1 MGKKSELSKEVYNKM
16 ASRYDSSEEGK
27 YTRSHKAEL
36 IKKVVVKDGD
46 SILDV
51 ACGNGLLLSELSKK
65 ADVNA
70 FGIDISENM
79 VSEAKKRYPKCSFAA
94 QPCFPLDFA
103 NEYMNIIT
111 VSCAFHHFENPQGF
125 AEEGMRVLKTGGT
138 IYMAEP
144 YFSPFVRWLA
154 NTIVFP
160 FSHTGDVRV
169 YSSEELS
176 HFFAKAG
183 FTDIQ
188 TYVKDTVLFL
198 SAKKGVSNEC
208 K

>member
-1 MGKKSELSKEVYNKM
+1 MGKKSEQSKEVYNKM
-16 ASRYDSSEEGK
+16 ASEYDSSPEGN
-27 YTRSHKAEL
+27 YTRSHKEEL

-46 SILDV
+46 DILDV
-51 ACGNGLLLSELSKK
+51 ACANGVLLAELSKK
-65 ADVNA
+65 ANVNA

-79 VSEAKKRYPKCSFAA
+79 VSVAKKRYPKFSFSA

-103 NEYMNIIT
+103 NQSMNIIT

-125 AEEGMRVLKTGGT
+125 ADECMRVLKTGGT

-144 YFSPFVRWLA
+144 YFSPLIRWIA

-160 FSHTGDVRV
+160 FTHTGDIKV
-169 YSSEELS
+169 YSSKELS
-176 HFFAKAG
+176 FFFEKSG

-188 TYVKDTVLFL
+188 TYVKDTVLFI
-198 SAKKGVSNEC
+198 SAKK
-208 K
+208 

>member
-1 MGKKSELSKEVYNKM
+1 MGKKSEQSKEVYNKM
-16 ASRYDSSEEGK
+16 ASEYDSSPEGN

-46 SILDV
+46 AILDV
-51 ACGNGLLLSELSKK
+51 ACGNGVLLAELSKK
-65 ADVNA
+65 ANVNA

-79 VSEAKKRYPKCSFAA
+79 VSVAKKRYPKCSFAA

-103 NEYMNIIT
+103 NECMNIIT

-125 AEEGMRVLKTGGT
+125 ADECMRVLKTGGA

-144 YFSPFVRWLA
+144 YFSPLIRLIA
-154 NTIVFP
+154 NNIVFP
-160 FSHTGDVRV
+160 FSHTGDVKV
-169 YSSEELS
+169 FSSKELS
-176 HFFAKAG
+176 FFFEKSG
-183 FTDIQ
+183 FTDIH

-198 SAKKGVSNEC
+198 SAKK
-208 K
+208 